1 MGVCVFIVLGGR
13 AGQSL
18 ADNVRVQFKS
28 SNKQRLSVLQRAKLL
43 TLSEA
48 LTVVYQQPI
57 GFNIRFH
64 KY

>member
-1 MGVCVFIVLGGR
+1 MFSVLGGR

-18 ADNVRVQFKS
+18 ADNIRVQFKS

-43 TLSEA
+43 MLSEA
-48 LTVVYQQPI
+48 LTVVYQQLI
-57 GFNIRFH
+57 GFNIRLH